1 MASRKDSR
9 KTVRYSLG
17 TSTVILECSVVVVN
31 FNSGADL
38 CTCLASLGKVFEN
51 RDWEAVVVDNASSD
65 DSLDLLH
72 PNPMVRIQRNSS
84 NVGFAAAVNQA
95 LSLISS
101 RNVLLINPDCEVR
114 QGAVARLEQ
123 ELMEHPECALVG
135 PCVIDPD
142 GTVQGSARG
151 DPDMLTGLFG
161 RSTFLMRLFPSSV
174 LAKRNVRTSVAN
186 NAEGFEVDWVS
197 GACMLARRESLMSIG
212 GFDSDF
218 FMYWED
224 ADLCRR
230 LRGLGHTIRY
240 VPRARVMH
248 RVGGSSSTVPEL
260 AIRSFHESAYLYYV
274 KHVARARFHPARWFA
289 RLTLRLRMLWRLR
302 AAKALPKPSELQ
314 DADQ

>member
-1 MASRKDSR
+1 M
-9 KTVRYSLG
+9 T
-17 TSTVILECSVVVVN
+17 IECSVVVVN
-31 FNSGADL
+31 FNSGEVL
-38 CTCLASLGKVFEN
+38 RNCLASLGKAFEN
-51 RDWEAVVVDNASSD
+51 RDWEAIVVDNASSD
-65 DSLDLLH
+65 DSLDLLN
-72 PNPMVRIQRNSS
+72 PNPMVRIQRNTS

-114 QGAVARLEQ
+114 LGAVSRLEQ

-135 PCVIDPD
+135 PCVIDSD

-161 RSTFLMRLFPSSV
+161 RSTLLMQLFPSSA
-174 LAKRNVRTSVAN
+174 LAKRNVRTSVAS

-197 GACMLARRESLMSIG
+197 GACMLARRESLMLVG

-230 LRGLGHTIRY
+230 LRGLGYTVRY
-240 VPRARVMH
+240 VPQARVMH
-248 RVGGSSSTVPEL
+248 HVGRSSETVPEL
-260 AIRSFHESAYLYYV
+260 AIRAFHESAYLYYV
-274 KHVARARFHPARWFA
+274 KHVARTRFHPARWFA
-289 RLTLRLRMLWRLR
+289 KLILTLRMFWRLR
-302 AAKALPKPSELQ
+302 VAKVLPKPSNFRDTE
-314 DADQ
+314 

>member
-1 MASRKDSR
+1 M
-9 KTVRYSLG
+9 
-17 TSTVILECSVVVVN
+17 ILECSVVVVN
-31 FNSGADL
+31 FNSGPDL
-38 CTCLASLGKVFEN
+38 CNCLASLGRTFAN

-72 PNPMVRIQRNSS
+72 PNPMIRIHQNTS

-101 RNVLLINPDCEVR
+101 QNVLLINPDCEVK

-161 RSTFLMRLFPSSV
+161 RSTLLMRLFPSSV

-186 NAEGFEVDWVS
+186 NTEGFEVDWVS
-197 GACMLARRESLMSIG
+197 GACMLARREWLMSIG

-248 RVGGSSSTVPEL
+248 RVGGSSATVPEL
-260 AIRSFHESAYLYYV
+260 AIRAFHESAYLYYV

-302 AAKALPKPSELQ
+302 AAKASPKPSEHQ